1 MPPRSIPVKVLRD
14 ECQLLSD
21 AVRLAGLASPE
32 WLAALRPGG
41 EDNPD
46 KGPRGWLRFYAQL
59 HRLHAKQEHA
69 ATKDQHAQDDGLAMA
84 ALAARE
90 EPVRLLAPPEG
101 APAVLH
107 VYPKGHDALLR
118 ITARDSLLGVLAARR
133 ATLQRSLVAEDRAL
147 LARLDEETA
156 HQLQTMVWQV
166 IHPGP
171 WLPDGER
178 PAWLSGLD
186 ALDLHRIV
194 RAHQVVNGYR
204 LRALQSL
211 TSPSDGPKGS
221 KRPSFAVYI
230 AAVASEQ
237 GIPPHQM
244 LRDWSLAEVL
254 MAGQLSAQA
263 KRDAVDTARAE
274 RQRAPAS
281 RSGF

>member
-1 MPPRSIPVKVLRD
+1 MAPRSIPVKVLRD

-32 WLAALRPGG
+32 ALAANRPGG
-41 EDNPD
+41 DANPD
-46 KGPRGWLRFYAQL
+46 KGPRGWLRYYAVL
-59 HRLHAKQEHA
+59 HRFHAKQEHTA
-69 ATKDQHAQDDGLAMA
+69 STDQHAEHDGMAMA

-90 EPVRLLAPPEG
+90 EPVRLLTAIPHG
-101 APAVLH
+101 PAVLH

-118 ITARDSLLGVLAARR
+118 ITARDSLLGVLAERR
-133 ATLQRSLVAEDRAL
+133 IRLGRSLVQADREL
-147 LARLDEETA
+147 LARLDDETA
-156 HQLQTMVWQV
+156 FQLQTLVWHV
-166 IHPGP
+166 THPGP

-194 RAHQVVNGYR
+194 RAHQMVNGYR
-204 LRALQSL
+204 LKALQSL
-211 TSPSDGPKGS
+211 MSPGDTRSDK

-230 AAVASEQ
+230 SAIAGDQ

-254 MAGQLSAQA
+254 MAGQLAAQA
-263 KRDAVDTARAE
+263 KRDAHESAKAD
-274 RQRAPAS
+274 RQRAPAG
-281 RSGF
+281 RSAL